1 MSKTDLHIQ
10 LHHFKFQFNISS
22 VKNLKKQYYININT
36 NLLKGLIMNFL
47 NNFITSLMLIRVT
60 DIIDITIIAYV
71 VYKLFSI
78 LRNTR
83 AEQVLKGLI
92 FVLIFASIADI
103 LNLNTVSWVMNQFL
117 TVSLVFIIVVFQP
130 ELRTGLERIGRGRS
144 IFSTDKNKKDE
155 DSINEL
161 VLAMSSLSRQKIGAL
176 VVLERQV
183 GLSDIIE
190 SGTMLNA
197 DISSEL
203 LINIFIPNTPLHDG
217 AVIIRE
223 NTITA
228 AACYLPLS
236 TSNTISKE
244 LGTRHRAAIGI
255 SERSDAVVIIV
266 SEETGNISIAEN
278 GVINRYFDEDSLRIR
293 LRNEMSEKRGEDE

>member
-1 MSKTDLHIQ
+1 
-10 LHHFKFQFNISS
+10 
-22 VKNLKKQYYININT
+22 
-36 NLLKGLIMNFL
+36 MNFL
-47 NNFITSLMLIRVT
+47 ENIITSLMLIRVT
-60 DIIDITIIAYV
+60 DIIDIAIIAFV
-71 VYKLFSI
+71 IYKLFSL

-92 FVLIFASIADI
+92 FVLFFASIADI

-130 ELRTGLERIGRGRS
+130 ELRSALERLGRGRS
-144 IFSTDKNKKDE
+144 LFSSEKILRDE
-155 DSINEL
+155 RSIDEL
-161 VLAMSSLSRQKIGAL
+161 VSAMSSLSRQKIGAL
-176 VVLERQV
+176 VVLEREV

-190 SGTMLNA
+190 SGTKLDS

-217 AVIIRE
+217 AVIIRK
-223 NTITA
+223 NTIAA

-236 TSNTISKE
+236 SSNTIAKE

-255 SERSDAVVIIV
+255 SEKSDCLVVIV
-266 SEETGNISIAEN
+266 SEETGNISVAEN
-278 GVINRYFDEDSLRIR
+278 GKINRYFDEESLRIR
-293 LRNEMSEKRGEDE
+293 LKNELVNTDNVSDILKKEKKGEVNEKEK